1 MIKDIRLKSL
11 KKEDFAGSG
20 TVMVI
25 GFFDGVHRGHQEI
38 IRLCIKKAKD
48 IESISAALTFD
59 QPPINILKNRMQK
72 KLILTYD
79 EKIRIIKDL
88 GIDFVVT
95 AGIEKSFL
103 SLSPEEF
110 CDRILIGLFN
120 IRELYIGE
128 GFVFGKG
135 AAGDTGFLRKYLG
148 RSGIKVNE
156 VGLVRSRGEAIS
168 STMIRKY
175 YSEGNIKRI
184 RQFLGRDP
192 YIRGKVKKGAGRGK
206 KLGIPTV
213 NIEAGTEPGIAHED
227 GVYLGTV
234 STEDSPE
241 NKMPSVINVGDNPTF
256 GDTEKRIES
265 HILDFDGDLYNEEI
279 RVDFLERLRPEIR
292 FEKVEDLKMQIQKD
306 IKRARAILQVLT
318 G

>member
-1 MIKDIRLKSL
+1 MVKDIRLKSL
-11 KKEDFAGSG
+11 KKEEFAGTG
-20 TVMVI
+20 AVMVI

-38 IRLCIKKAKD
+38 IKLCINKAID
-48 IESISAALTFD
+48 IGSISAALTFD

-95 AGIEKSFL
+95 AEIEKSFL
-103 SLSPEEF
+103 SLSPEQF

-120 IRELYIGE
+120 IRELYIGK
-128 GFVFGKG
+128 GFRFGKG
-135 AAGDTGFLRKYLG
+135 AAGDTGFLKEYLG
-148 RSGIKVNE
+148 NCGIKVNE
-156 VGLVRSRGEAIS
+156 VGLVCSRGEAIS

-192 YIRGKVKKGAGRGK
+192 YIRGEVKKGAGRGK

-213 NIEAGTEPGIAHED
+213 NIEAGTSLVLPED

-234 STEDSPE
+234 S
-241 NKMPSVINVGDNPTF
+241 N
-256 GDTEKRIES
+256 
-265 HILDFDGDLYNEEI
+265 
-279 RVDFLERLRPEIR
+279 
-292 FEKVEDLKMQIQKD
+292 
-306 IKRARAILQVLT
+306 
-318 G
+318 